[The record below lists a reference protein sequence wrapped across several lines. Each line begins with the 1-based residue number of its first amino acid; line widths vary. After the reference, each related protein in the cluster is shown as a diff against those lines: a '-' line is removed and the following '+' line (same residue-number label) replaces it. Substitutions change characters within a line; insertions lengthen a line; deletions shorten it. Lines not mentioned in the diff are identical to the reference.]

1 MGCSSNIMFAMSE
14 KTGEVK
20 KPCEAWVVYTG
31 GQATAR
37 GRRTVPA
44 DYPTVPVCLQS
55 PQLALAL
62 TLLLCISFRLGIDS
76 KTVNSPG
83 ITATRE
89 ASCKN
94 LSILIHFTLLR
105 PSKICPHQPSFSNE
119 RSPNDFSA
127 STGSKKRQ
135 WTMGPGL
142 SFLNLKTHT
151 LPLCM

>member
-1 MGCSSNIMFAMSE
+1 MFFKHNVCNVRKDRRSEEALWGLSRLHWRSSNSQRE
-14 KTGEVK
+14 EDC
-20 KPCEAWVVYTG
+20 PCWLFHSACLLAEPSACAGLDSSLVYF
-31 GQATAR
+31 
-37 GRRTVPA
+37 
-44 DYPTVPVCLQS
+44 
-55 PQLALAL
+55 
-62 TLLLCISFRLGIDS
+62 FRLGIDS

-83 ITATRE
+83 ISATRE
-89 ASCKN
+89 TSCKN

-105 PSKICPHQPSFSNE
+105 PSKIYPHQPSFSTE